1 MSKRRERTPE
11 QVAEATA
18 ANIATAD
25 RIEAYVAKRREANPE
40 ERYSVRK
47 LSVAAGMGP
56 SQLGATLHRLRAGSD
71 IGGAVL
77 TGLASAMGISVG
89 ELQGEAAQ
97 STIAPAFGT
106 LPGWDKAVRNATARY
121 MMRPE
126 GLSAI
131 AAWRPDVPP
140 KGIDGALVHAL
151 YHAWESI
158 PKA

>member
-11 QVAEATA
+11 QIAEATA
-18 ANIATAD
+18 ANVATAD
-25 RIEAYVAKRREANPE
+25 RIEAYVQKRREAHPA

-77 TGLASAMGISVG
+77 TGLASAMGCTVG
-89 ELQGEAAQ
+89 ELQGEDAP
-97 STIAPAFGT
+97 STIAPAFGA
-106 LPGWDKAVRNATARY
+106 LPGWDRAVREATSRY

-126 GLSAI
+126 GLAAI

-140 KGIDGALVHAL
+140 RGVDAPFVHAL
-151 YHAWESI
+151 YHAWESVQ
-158 PKA
+158 KA